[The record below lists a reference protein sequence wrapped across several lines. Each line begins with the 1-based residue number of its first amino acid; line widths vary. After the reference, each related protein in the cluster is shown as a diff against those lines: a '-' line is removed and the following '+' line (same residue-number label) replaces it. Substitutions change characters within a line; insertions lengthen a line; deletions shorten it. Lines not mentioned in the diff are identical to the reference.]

1 MSFLFKAVGL
11 AFLATRAPPRT
22 QPSLLHSSRTA
33 TNASLPSFVSC
44 DACDV
49 AGLCAGLAG
58 GAAMALRERRR
69 SKVQVF
75 KRHGKCIRPA
85 EASSESKGTHTE
97 VPKVLVIN
105 LDRSPQRWESAQVE
119 FAREGVE
126 VERFSGTDGKA
137 MKPDELKEVATFS
150 ARWLCTKGMIGCFLS
165 HRRIWQKMVSE
176 KLPAVVVLEDDVRL
190 VEGFSQKLLKLMD
203 ELPKDW
209 EVCLLG
215 AIGNVNPDVEPFHMK
230 LYSFCVGGGRPS
242 PGKTRR
248 VSPNVFV
255 PHRPAGT
262 HAYLVSLKG
271 AERLVKELP
280 LACYHVDLTAWSLP
294 NLKLYAAVNQIAT
307 QDFDAASTVSKSGDA
322 MTSRFLQWAWTVSGL
337 GAMGKAGGVPN
348 LEWAWKAA
356 MFALPVPFSGKRIA
370 VETGPTSCVWVIGL
384 ILAAVWRSKMM
395 LAACIVYQGLGATI
409 CRYLA
414 GTHPTRFFLCHLLC
428 AAALVR
434 YLP

>member
-1 MSFLFKAVGL
+1 MSFLFKAFGL
-11 AFLATRAPPRT
+11 AFLAARAPPRT
-22 QPSLLHSSRTA
+22 RAPGSLHVGHEPQVSQPSFA
-33 TNASLPSFVSC
+33 G
-44 DACDV
+44 DAL
-49 AGLCAGLAG
+49 GLCCGLAG
-58 GAAMALRERRR
+58 GAVAAISSRSRCRPKALV
-69 SKVQVF
+69 SK
-75 KRHGKCIRPA
+75 RGKCVRPA
-85 EASSESKGTHTE
+85 ETSSKGTTKT
-97 VPKVLVIN
+97 VPKVLVVN

-119 FAREGVE
+119 FAREGLQA
-126 VERFSGTDGKA
+126 ERFSGTDGKA
-137 MKPDELKEVATFS
+137 LKPEELKKVATFS

-190 VEGFSQKLLKLMD
+190 VEGFSDKLLKLMD
-203 ELPKDW
+203 ELPADW

-215 AIGNVNPDVEPFHMK
+215 AIGNINPDVEPFHMK

-248 VSPNVFV
+248 VSDNVFV

-262 HAYLVSLKG
+262 YAYLVSLKG

-307 QDFDAASTVSKSGDA
+307 QDFEAASTVSKSGAA

-356 MFALPVPFSGKRIA
+356 MFAIPVPFTGKRIA

-384 ILAAVWRSKMM
+384 ILAAVWRSKTL
-395 LAACIVYQGLGATI
+395 LAVCIIYQGLGATI

-414 GTHPTRFFLCHLLC
+414 GTHPTRFFLGHLLV
-428 AAALVR
+428 AGALVT